1 MKAKSK
7 IKTTKHWSFHVSM
20 SILIKIGLEG
30 AKEACYFILSADTR
44 LIMGTVIWI
53 ILNKESQIIYDWS
66 NKFILHISLRMIA
79 LHSTLPK
86 HTNLSYVISSLRVET
101 LTLSPVESLSCAPY
115 PRKLLVFNKWLLT
128 DQMKCFSEQAKK

>member
-1 MKAKSK
+1 
-7 IKTTKHWSFHVSM
+7 M
-20 SILIKIGLEG
+20 SILINIGLEG

-66 NKFILHISLRMIA
+66 NKFILHISLRMTA
-79 LHSTLPK
+79 LYSVLPK

-101 LTLSPVESLSCAPY
+101 LTLCPVECLSCAPY
-115 PRKLLVFNKWLLT
+115 PRMLLVFSKWLLT
-128 DQMKCFSEQAKK
+128 DYMKCCLDQAKKENSRIGNLKK